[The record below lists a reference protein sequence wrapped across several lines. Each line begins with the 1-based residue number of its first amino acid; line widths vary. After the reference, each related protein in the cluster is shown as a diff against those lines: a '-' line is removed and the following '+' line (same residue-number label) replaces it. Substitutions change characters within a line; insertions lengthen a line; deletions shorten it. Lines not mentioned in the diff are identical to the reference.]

1 MSIFL
6 DGSNALASGQVNQV
20 GLLSILQ
27 RQVQGR
33 KATKL
38 ENIEAIAFRYAYPFD
53 SGFGRKS
60 LLMRGNSRDGI
71 VGRGRTIAIWAEAGQ
86 AVAALIGESC
96 ASPVAAK
103 DPRDAGAA

>member
-6 DGSNALASGQVNQV
+6 DGSNALASGQENQN

-27 RQVQGR
+27 RQVQSS

-38 ENIEAIAFRYAYPFD
+38 ENIEAIAFRYTNPFD
-53 SGFGRKS
+53 CGFGRKS
-60 LLMRGNSRDGI
+60 LLLRTNSGDGI
-71 VGRGRTIAIWAEAGQ
+71 AGRGRTIAIWAEASQ
-86 AVAALIGESC
+86 AVAALIEESC

-103 DPRDAGAA
+103 DPRDAGAD